1 LYTIA
6 AGCGVDLTRLAASK
20 PTGKEVDGVT
30 YTVSSFV
37 VVVEG
42 NIDNMLKFI
51 DAVGTGIDYDLTW
64 SFQLPWS
71 VDVKSIKMEVGK
83 SKTTISLD
91 IYGYKGT

>member
-1 LYTIA
+1 
-6 AGCGVDLTRLAASK
+6 
-20 PTGKEVDGVT
+20 
-30 YTVSSFV
+30 V

-42 NIDNMLKFI
+42 SIGNMLKFI

-64 SFQLPWS
+64 GFQLPWS
-71 VDVKSIKMEVGK
+71 SEVKRIHMEITK